1 MADVLVVD
9 DNPVVRTLAQVAL
22 ESAGLDV
29 CTAADGA
36 EALRVL
42 ASGAE
47 IDCVVLDIM
56 MPVMSGHDVL
66 AALLAA
72 KGGRAQARPAVVMLS
87 CKTDDEDVTRAFDLG
102 AEEYLTKPFDPDE
115 LVGAVRSLIY
125 RPLENPPPPL
135 A

>member
-9 DNPVVRTLAQVAL
+9 DNPVVRSLAQVAL
-22 ESAGLDV
+22 ESAGMSV
-29 CTAADGA
+29 TTVADGA

-47 IDCVVLDIM
+47 VDCVVLDIM

-72 KGGRAQARPAVVMLS
+72 KRGRPQTRPAVLMLS
-87 CKTDDEDVTRAFDLG
+87 CKTDDDDVTRAFDLG
-102 AEEYLTKPFDPDE
+102 AGEYLTKPFDPDE
-115 LVGAVRSLIY
+115 LVAAVRNLLY
-125 RPLENPPPPL
+125 QPLHG
-135 A
+135 

>member
-9 DNPVVRTLAQVAL
+9 DNPVVRSLATYAL
-22 ESAGLDV
+22 ESAGMDV
-29 CTAADGA
+29 TTAADGA

-47 IDCVVLDIM
+47 VDCVVLDIM

-72 KGGRAQARPAVVMLS
+72 KRGRPQTRPAVLMLS
-87 CKTDDEDVTRAFDLG
+87 CKTDDDDVTRAFDLG
-102 AEEYLTKPFDPDE
+102 AGEYLTKPFDPDE
-115 LVGAVRSLIY
+115 LVAAVRNLLY
-125 RPLENPPPPL
+125 QPLHG
-135 A
+135 

>member
-9 DNPVVRTLAQVAL
+9 DNPVVRSLATFAL
-22 ESAGLDV
+22 ESAGMAV
-29 CTAADGA
+29 TTAVDGA

-47 IDCVVLDIM
+47 VDCVVLDIM

-72 KGGRAQARPAVVMLS
+72 KRGRPQTRPAVLMLS
-87 CKTDDEDVTRAFDLG
+87 CKTDDDDVTRAFDLG
-102 AEEYLTKPFDPDE
+102 AGEYLTKPFDPDE
-115 LVGAVRSLIY
+115 LVAAVRNLLY
-125 RPLENPPPPL
+125 QPLHG
-135 A
+135 